1 MSDNVAAPA
10 RKWWP
15 PSGTGAYT
23 ALGAV
28 TLVVVWWLVSVI
40 GFRHTGFVPTP
51 VSVLVRFVHDLGDPV
66 YWRAISVTSAE
77 AAKGYL
83 WGNLLAFAVAV
94 VVLMVPWLEGVATQT
109 AVIASCIPVTAIAP
123 LVVLMSD
130 TASRAASAFLAAMMV
145 FYTTVIGSILGFKA
159 ADVTALEVVRAYG
172 GGRWKRLVK
181 VRLIA
186 AVPNVMA
193 ALRIAAPAAFTG
205 AVLGEF
211 FLSGVDSGLGIMLMA
226 AQVAIQPQALWA
238 LALLCAA
245 VAGIFYAVVSGIAA
259 AATAWARGV
268 PVRGGRS

>member
-1 MSDNVAAPA
+1 M
-10 RKWWP
+10 
-15 PSGTGAYT
+15 T
-23 ALGAV
+23 ALGRIQRRMWWLSSTGGYTTLGAG
-28 TLVVVWWLVSVI
+28 TLVIIWWLVAVL
-40 GFRHTGFVPTP
+40 GFRRTGFVPTP
-51 VSVLVRFVHDLGDPV
+51 WSVLVRFVQNLGDPV
-66 YWRAISVTSAE
+66 YWNAMAVTALE
-77 AAKGYL
+77 AGKGYL

-94 VVLMVPWLEGVATQT
+94 VVLMVPWLEGIATQT
-109 AVIASCIPVTAIAP
+109 AVIASCIPLTAIAP
-123 LVVLMSD
+123 LVVLLSD
-130 TASRAASAFLAAMMV
+130 TSSRAASSFLAAMMV

-159 ADVTALEVVRAYG
+159 ADPTALELVQAYG

-238 LALLCAA
+238 LTLLCAA
-245 VAGIFYAVVSGIAA
+245 VAGIGYAVVSGVAA
-259 AATAWARGV
+259 VATAWARGV
-268 PVRGGRS
+268 TVRGGRT